1 MWKLILIFM
10 MAILISGCLEKF
22 ASIDK
27 LIVQDYDFRKSEA
40 RKYYTG
46 DSFRPFSLRRY
57 KYYSF
62 GYKFSDSN
70 SENYIE
76 LSYYPLKSMGPAYIV
91 DGQGFLWEL
100 SDSSEIFDS
109 KTKTYKNMW
118 ENGEINADTYLIDY
132 FKKNRNKWRLYGEII
147 KENGKYKIKNL
158 ISLVKR
164 D

>member
-1 MWKLILIFM
+1 MI
-10 MAILISGCLEKF
+10 AVLISGCLEKF

-27 LIVQDYDFRKSEA
+27 LVVQDYNFRKSEA

-46 DSFRPFSLRRY
+46 DSFRHFSLKRY

-70 SENYIE
+70 SNNYIE

-100 SDSSEIFDS
+100 SNSSEVSDNN
-109 KTKTYKNMW
+109 TKTDKNLW
-118 ENGEINADTYLIDY
+118 ENGEINADAYLIDY
-132 FKKNRNKWRLYGEII
+132 FIKNRNKWRLYGKII
-147 KENGKYKIKNL
+147 KEDGKDKIKNQF
-158 ISLVKR
+158 SLVKR
-164 D
+164 N